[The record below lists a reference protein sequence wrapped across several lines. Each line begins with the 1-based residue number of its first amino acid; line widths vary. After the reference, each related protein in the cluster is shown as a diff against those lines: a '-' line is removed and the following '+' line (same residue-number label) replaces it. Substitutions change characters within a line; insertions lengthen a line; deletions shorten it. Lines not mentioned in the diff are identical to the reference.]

1 MSITIIAEVWH
12 ALRLEIDENNL
23 PDAAESL
30 INVLVEN
37 DYDTA
42 EIKQAFRRDSVMM
55 DALKDYNASIEND
68 EEYEEEEEEE
78 YEDDED
84 YDDNW

>member
-1 MSITIIAEVWH
+1 MSITVIAEVWH
-12 ALRLEIDENNL
+12 ALRHEIDENNL

-30 INVLVEN
+30 INVLVDN

-42 EIKQAFRRDSVMM
+42 DIKQAFRRDSVMM
-55 DALKDYNASIEND
+55 DALKDYSASIEQEED
-68 EEYEEEEEEE
+68 EEYEEEE
-78 YEDDED
+78 EDDED